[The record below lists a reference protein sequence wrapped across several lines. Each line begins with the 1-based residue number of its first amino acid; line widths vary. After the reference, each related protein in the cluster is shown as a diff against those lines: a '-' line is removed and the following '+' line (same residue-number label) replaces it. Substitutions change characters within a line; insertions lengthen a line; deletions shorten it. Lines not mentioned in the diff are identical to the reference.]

1 MRQET
6 AVAARDFRLMLL
18 KMAKRFGFPAALAA
32 LLSTAP
38 ATAQDF
44 AACLGA
50 LKRDAVKRGVDASTV
65 DAAFRGLQPDL
76 KILEL
81 QEAQPEFVTPL
92 WDYMATLTDD
102 ERIADGRAMLAR
114 WSDVLGQVEKR
125 FGVDRHVVVAVW
137 GVETDYGRAQG
148 TRPLVRSLATLSCAG
163 RRQAAFR
170 PELMA
175 ALGIIDRGDIEPS
188 HLVGSWAG
196 AFGHTQFM
204 PTTFLKLAVDMDGD
218 GHPNIVDSVPDAL
231 GSTANFLVAK
241 GWDQDRPWGFEVLVP
256 AGFDGA
262 KEGRRVK
269 RPFGQWTEA
278 GLRRADGKPLPTSG
292 EAGLIRPAGDDGP
305 AFLVTR
311 NFDAAFAYNAATSYA
326 LAIVHL
332 ADRLRGGAPFITPW
346 PTDDPGLSRA
356 ERRELQ
362 RLLAARGYDVG
373 VPDGAVG
380 EKTRRAVA
388 DVQAKIGRPVDG
400 RPGRIVLDALRA
412 GR

>member
-1 MRQET
+1 MT
-6 AVAARDFRLMLL
+6 
-18 KMAKRFGFPAALAA
+18 KRFAIAAAFAA
-32 LLSTAP
+32 MLSGHHA
-38 ATAQDF
+38 AAQDF
-44 AACLGA
+44 ATCLEA
-50 LKRDAVKRGVDASTV
+50 LKKDAVKRGVDSATI
-65 DAAFRGLQPDL
+65 DAAFLDLRPDPRV
-76 KILEL
+76 LEL
-81 QEAQPEFVTPL
+81 QDSQPEFITPL

-102 ERIADGRAMLAR
+102 ERIADGRSMLTQWA
-114 WSDVLGQVEKR
+114 DVLDRVERR

-137 GVETDYGRAQG
+137 GVETDYGRVQG
-148 TRPLVRSLATLSCAG
+148 SRPLVRSLATLSCAG
-163 RRQAAFR
+163 RRQSAFR
-170 PELMA
+170 AELMA
-175 ALGIIDRGDIEPS
+175 VLGIIDRGDIPLS

-218 GHPNIVDSVPDAL
+218 GHPNIVDSIPDAL
-231 GSTANFLVAK
+231 GSTANFLVAN
-241 GWDQDRPWGFEVLVP
+241 GWDRDRPWGFEVIVP
-256 AGFDGA
+256 SGRDSS
-262 KEGRRVK
+262 KDGRRAK
-269 RPFGQWTEA
+269 RPFTQWSEA
-278 GLRRADGKPLPTSG
+278 GLRRVDGKPLPSKG
-292 EAGLIRPAGDDGP
+292 EAGLIRPAGDGGP

-332 ADRLRGGAPFITPW
+332 ADRLRGGGPFLTPW

-362 RLLAARGYDVG
+362 RLLTARGYDVG

-388 DVQAKIGRPVDG
+388 DIQRKIGRPADG
-400 RPGRIVLDALRA
+400 RPGRVVLEALRT